1 MHRLVRF
8 KLLLPHNV
16 YRVETLVSLVL
27 AVVFL
32 SGQALAVTRFYNRSL
47 YINNAVPGATSSYT
61 ISFGFHTL
69 TTVGSIDMLFCYDPI
84 PDHPCTAPTGL
95 NVAHA
100 VLSSQSG
107 ETGFSITRETT
118 NEIVLTR
125 APSVVGGELSS
136 YTLTGIVNPTDTT
149 QSFSARLSDY
159 ASTDAS
165 GPLIDLGS
173 VLTEVTNPIVL
184 ETQVPPLLVF
194 CLAQQ
199 VTPDCAASEGG
210 NYSDMGNLSPSLTLT
225 ASSQMAAGTNANT
238 GYVITANGP
247 TMSAGLHA
255 IPAIAHPTPSNPGT
269 NQFGINLVANTDPTL
284 GSDPDGASTNAQVTT
299 NYSIPNEFAY
309 SSGDVV
315 AEAGGVSLIRRFTV
329 SYIVNSAANLPAG
342 VYTTTLTFICSG
354 RF

>member
-8 KLLLPHNV
+8 KLLLPHNAI
-16 YRVETLVSLVL
+16 RLETVVSLVL

-32 SGQALAVTRFYNRSL
+32 GGQALAVTRFYNRSL
-47 YINNAVPGATSSYT
+47 YINNAIPGATASYT
-61 ISFGFHTL
+61 VSFEFHTL
-69 TTVGSIDMLFCYDPI
+69 TTVGSIDLLFCFDPI
-84 PDHPCTAPTGL
+84 PDHPCNAPTGL
-95 NVAHA
+95 NVSHA

-107 ETGFSITRETT
+107 ETGFGITKETT
-118 NEIVLTR
+118 NEIVLSRT
-125 APSVVGGELSS
+125 SSLVDSEMSS
-136 YTLTGIVNPTDTT
+136 YTFTGITNPTDNT

-159 ASTDAS
+159 AATDAN

-199 VTPDCAASEGG
+199 VTQDCVSSEGG
-210 NYSDMGNLSPSLTLT
+210 NYSDMGNLYANQTLT
-225 ASSQMAAGTNANT
+225 ATSQMAAGTNANT

-247 TMSAGLHA
+247 TMTAGLHTIA
-255 IPAIAHPTPSNPGT
+255 PLARPAPSNQGA
-269 NQFGINLVANTDPTL
+269 NQFGINLVANTDPAI
-284 GSDPDGASTNAQVTT
+284 GSDPDGASVNAQVTPS
-299 NYSIPNEFAY
+299 YAIPNEFTY
-309 SSGDVV
+309 NNGDVV

-329 SYIVNSAANLPAG
+329 SYIVNSANNLAAG